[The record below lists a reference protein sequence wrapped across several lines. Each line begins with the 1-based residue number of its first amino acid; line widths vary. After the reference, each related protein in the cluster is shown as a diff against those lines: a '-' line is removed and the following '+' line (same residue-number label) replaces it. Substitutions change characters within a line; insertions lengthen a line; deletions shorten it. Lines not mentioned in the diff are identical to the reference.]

1 MNFSSHPPTQYDL
14 MSSLNTNLSNPYCVQ
29 EEGMPFLAFGEI
41 KIFEALDN
49 EFYLLATKS
58 K

>member
-14 MSSLNTNLSNPYCVQ
+14 MSSLSAKLSHPYCVQ
-29 EEGMPFLAFGEI
+29 EEECPFLAFTEI
-41 KIFEALDN
+41 KVCEALDTG
-49 EFYLLATKS
+49 FCLLETKS